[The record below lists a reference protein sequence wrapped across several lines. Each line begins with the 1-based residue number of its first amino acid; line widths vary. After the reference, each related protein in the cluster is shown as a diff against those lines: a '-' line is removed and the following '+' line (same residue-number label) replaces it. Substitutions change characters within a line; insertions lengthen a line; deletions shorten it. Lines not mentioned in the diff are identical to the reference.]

1 MRRRLSILV
10 AAGCLAMAPA
20 CVLPVIAQESAH
32 EGPHGEAKG
41 EKHEG
46 ESGGNMMMWKWL
58 NFGILAAGLGYL
70 MSKNLG
76 PFLAERS
83 AGIREALAAGENA
96 KIAAEARAMAVQVKL
111 DGLAGTVDALKAEA
125 KSEREHEAVRL
136 RRETELELARI
147 SQHAA
152 MEIESASKLA
162 RLELQRHAAK
172 LAIDLATQKVK
183 GRMTGDVQSALMD
196 SFVGGLAASTA
207 ATADKSKNR

>member
-1 MRRRLSILV
+1 MRRRISIFV
-10 AAGCLAMAPA
+10 AAGCLLLAPA
-20 CVLPVIAQESAH
+20 FIFPALAQESKQV
-32 EGPHGEAKG
+32 EAKG

-46 ESGGNMMMWKWL
+46 EPGGNLMMWKWL

-96 KIAAEARAMAVQVKL
+96 KVAAEARAMAVQVKL
-111 DGLAGTVDALKAEA
+111 DGLAGTVEALKAEA
-125 KSEREHEAVRL
+125 RSEREHEAIRL
-136 RRETELELARI
+136 RRETELELVRI

-172 LAIDLATQKVK
+172 LAIELATQKVK
-183 GRMTGDVQSALMD
+183 SRMTGDVQAALID
-196 SFVGGLAASTA
+196 TFVGGLAASTA
-207 ATADKSKNR
+207 AAADKSKNT